1 MQAIYGRKVTT
12 RNVLMGNVAATPAAH
27 SFLNAV
33 RGAKAQAIAAE

>member
-1 MQAIYGRKVTT
+1 MQAIYGRHVTT

-33 RGAKAQAIAAE
+33 RGAKAQAVAAE